1 MLFHPGDEISDF
13 LDKVKQF
20 IKRAIPH
27 LFLFLLFVLQF
38 LPFESMTG
46 GIDIRFLLMGI
57 FFWSLFRPT
66 LLPLYV
72 VFIYGLATDVL
83 YGYAIGLYAV
93 IYGLIYFFIRFYRQR
108 LSSQSFWLLWV
119 IFGLMLTFLMG
130 VDLLY
135 SQIFMGGHFPL
146 FQAFGKVVLSALVFP
161 FVNMLLFYQNL
172 WLSKK

>member
-1 MLFHPGDEISDF
+1 MLFHPGDEIGAI
-13 LDKVKQF
+13 LDKLRYFV
-20 IKRAIPH
+20 KRAVPH

-38 LPFESMTG
+38 LPFESLTG
-46 GIDIRFLLMGI
+46 SVGIRFLLMGI

-72 VFIYGLATDVL
+72 VFMYGLATDVL

-93 IYGLIYFFIRFYRQR
+93 IYTLICFFIRYYRQR
-108 LSSQSFWLLWV
+108 LSSQSFWLLWAM
-119 IFGLMLTFLMG
+119 FGLILTFLMG

-135 SQIFMGGHFPL
+135 SQVFMGGHFPL
-146 FQAFGKVVLSALVFP
+146 FQALGKVVLSALVFP